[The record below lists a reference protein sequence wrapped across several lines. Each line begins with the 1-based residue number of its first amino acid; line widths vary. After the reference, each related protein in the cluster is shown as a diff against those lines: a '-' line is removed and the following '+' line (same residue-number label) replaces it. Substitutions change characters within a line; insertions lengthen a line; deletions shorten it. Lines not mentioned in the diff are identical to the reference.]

1 MNVKQL
7 LGAVS
12 ATIIKIAVAAVI
24 IVAVFRLA
32 VYAYDF
38 GYQVFADMPVSE
50 GEGRTVSVVISEGLG
65 NRELA
70 KMLEQKGL
78 VNDANVFYIY
88 DLLSDYRK
96 KELKPGTYELST
108 AMNAEEILEI
118 LCDESE
124 EQEEKWG
131 GVGENKTPTKKS
143 RGGVKIV
150 VWVLWYNNKV

>member
-131 GVGENKTPTKKS
+131 DWGDN
-143 RGGVKIV
+143 
-150 VWVLWYNNKV
+150 

>member
-1 MNVKQL
+1 MDVKQF

-12 ATIIKIAVAAVI
+12 ATIIKIVVAAVI

-38 GYQVFADMPVSE
+38 GFQVFADVPLSE

-78 VNDANVFYIY
+78 VKDANVFYIY

-118 LCDESE
+118 MCAGDE
-124 EQEEKWG
+124 EQDEQ
-131 GVGENKTPTKKS
+131 
-143 RGGVKIV
+143 
-150 VWVLWYNNKV
+150 

>member
-1 MNVKQL
+1 MDVKQF

-12 ATIIKIAVAAVI
+12 ATIIKIVVAAVI

-38 GYQVFADMPVSE
+38 EFQVFADAPLSE
-50 GEGRTVSVVISEGLG
+50 GEGRTVSVVISEGLE

-78 VNDANVFYIY
+78 VKDANVFYIY

-108 AMNAEEILEI
+108 AMNAEEILKI
-118 LCDESE
+118 LCADEE
-124 EQEEKWG
+124 EQEEK
-131 GVGENKTPTKKS
+131 
-143 RGGVKIV
+143 
-150 VWVLWYNNKV
+150 

>member
-1 MNVKQL
+1 MDVKQF

-12 ATIIKIAVAAVI
+12 ATIIKIVVAAVI

-38 GYQVFADMPVSE
+38 GFQVFADAPLSE
-50 GEGRTVSVVISEGLG
+50 GEGRTVSVVISEGLE

-78 VNDANVFYIY
+78 VKDANVFYIY

-108 AMNAEEILEI
+108 PMNAEEILKI
-118 LCDESE
+118 LCADEE
-124 EQEEKWG
+124 EQEEK
-131 GVGENKTPTKKS
+131 
-143 RGGVKIV
+143 
-150 VWVLWYNNKV
+150 

>member
-1 MNVKQL
+1 MDVKQF

-12 ATIIKIAVAAVI
+12 ATIIKIVVAAVI

-38 GYQVFADMPVSE
+38 GFQVFADAPLSE

-78 VNDANVFYIY
+78 VKDANVFYIY

-96 KELKPGTYELST
+96 KDLKPGTYERST
-108 AMNAEEILEI
+108 AMNAEEMLEI
-118 LCDESE
+118 LCAGDE
-124 EQEEKWG
+124 EQEEQ
-131 GVGENKTPTKKS
+131 
-143 RGGVKIV
+143 
-150 VWVLWYNNKV
+150 

>member
-1 MNVKQL
+1 MDVKQL

-12 ATIIKIAVAAVI
+12 ATIIKIVVAVI
-24 IVAVFRLA
+24 IIVSVFRLA

-50 GEGRTVSVVISEGLG
+50 GEGRIVSVEISEGLE

-88 DLLSDYRK
+88 DLLSDYREK
-96 KELKPGTYELST
+96 KLKPGTYELST
-108 AMNAEEILEI
+108 AMNAEEILAI
-118 LCDESE
+118 LCDEGE
-124 EQEEKWG
+124 EQKEKWVVFWG
-131 GVGENKTPTKKS
+131 FWKKQ
-143 RGGVKIV
+143 K
-150 VWVLWYNNKV
+150 K

>member
-1 MNVKQL
+1 MDVKQF

-12 ATIIKIAVAAVI
+12 ATIIKIVVAAVI

-38 GYQVFADMPVSE
+38 GFQVFADAPLSE
-50 GEGRTVSVVISEGLG
+50 GEGRTVSVVVSEGLG

-78 VNDANVFYIY
+78 VKDANVFYIY

-108 AMNAEEILEI
+108 AMNAEEMLEI
-118 LCDESE
+118 LCAGEE
-124 EQEEKWG
+124 EQEEQ
-131 GVGENKTPTKKS
+131 
-143 RGGVKIV
+143 
-150 VWVLWYNNKV
+150 

>member
-1 MNVKQL
+1 MDVKQF

-12 ATIIKIAVAAVI
+12 ATIIKIVVAAVI

-38 GYQVFADMPVSE
+38 GFQVFADVPLSE
-50 GEGRTVSVVISEGLG
+50 GEGRTVSVVISEGLE

-78 VNDANVFYIY
+78 VKDAN
-88 DLLSDYRK
+88 YRK

-108 AMNAEEILEI
+108 AMNAEEMLEI
-118 LCDESE
+118 LCAGDE
-124 EQEEKWG
+124 EQEEQ
-131 GVGENKTPTKKS
+131 
-143 RGGVKIV
+143 
-150 VWVLWYNNKV
+150 